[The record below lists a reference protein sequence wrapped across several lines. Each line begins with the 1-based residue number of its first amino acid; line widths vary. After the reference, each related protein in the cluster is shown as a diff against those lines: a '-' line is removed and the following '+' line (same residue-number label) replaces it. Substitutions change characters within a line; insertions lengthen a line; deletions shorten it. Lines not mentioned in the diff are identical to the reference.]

1 MKFDL
6 ILHDGKIMNGV
17 DEFPQNFDIGIKN
30 DKIISVG
37 DLKNE
42 SSTKKINCKNLIVL
56 PGVIDTQVHFR
67 EPGLTHKE
75 DIECASKAAVMG
87 GVTAFCEMPNTNPLT
102 TSEKELNWKLLKA
115 KNVSWCDY
123 SFFIG
128 ATPNNILKLSEYEKL
143 PGCVGIKIFMGSS
156 TGELLVQD
164 TNNLFEIL
172 SNGQKRI
179 AVHAEDEVRLK
190 QRYNLFKNSNEPV
203 DHPKIRD
210 PKSALLATKCIME
223 IANKVKRPLHLLHIS
238 TASEMKLL
246 KSKSQLITV
255 EVTPQH
261 LTLSS
266 PDCYKENGTLVQMN
280 PPIRSKYHQKELWN
294 GIYNG
299 TVDVI
304 GSDHAP
310 HTLEEKNN
318 DYPNSPSG
326 MPGIQ
331 TMLPL
336 MLNEVSKKK
345 LKLSKLVDLLC
356 RRPAEIYKMKSRGLI
371 QEGYKASL
379 TVVDLNLTK
388 SLDPK
393 DIMSLCGWSPFTG
406 KRLTGWPVVTII
418 NGDVVMYKNKLVKR
432 PNVYPVEFDEY

>member
-1 MKFDL
+1 
-6 ILHDGKIMNGV
+6 
-17 DEFPQNFDIGIKN
+17 
-30 DKIISVG
+30 
-37 DLKNE
+37 
-42 SSTKKINCKNLIVL
+42 
-56 PGVIDTQVHFR
+56 
-67 EPGLTHKE
+67 
-75 DIECASKAAVMG
+75 MG

-172 SNGQKRI
+172 SNGKKRI

-326 MPGIQ
+326 IPGIQ

-379 TVVDLNLTK
+379 TVVDLNLTQ
-388 SLDPK
+388 SLEPK
-393 DIMSLCGWSPFTG
+393 DIMSRCRWSPFTG

-418 NGDVVMYKNKLVKR
+418 NGDVAMYKNNLFKR